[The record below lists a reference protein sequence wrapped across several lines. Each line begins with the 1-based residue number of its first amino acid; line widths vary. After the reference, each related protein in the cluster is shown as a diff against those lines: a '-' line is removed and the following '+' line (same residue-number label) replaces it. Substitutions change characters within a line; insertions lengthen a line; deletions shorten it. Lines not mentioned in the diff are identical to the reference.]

1 MRVMRNVKI
10 SSTAVVLAAA
20 VGIVYAG
27 AGAVTAQQGAKPK
40 VPQFEW
46 DPTWPKMPPNK
57 VLGTISGL
65 WVDKNDQILVTHRPA
80 TLETYE
86 RDFMQN
92 TECCQPLPPVSIF
105 DTTGK
110 FLRGIGP
117 IAYVAP
123 PAGSVTQGAGAN
135 MIAPSQPSD
144 RPEKWPKY
152 EHGGAY
158 IDYKGN
164 MWLAGNGEGDH
175 QVVKMTPDGK
185 FLMQIGTPGAA
196 KGNKDTQN
204 LNQPTKVAVWPATN
218 EVFVGDGYVNR
229 RVIVF
234 DADTGAYKRM
244 WGAYGNVPTDPPD
257 PLTRRTRKREDTG
270 SGRGPDQFNLV
281 HALNISNDGFV
292 YVADRINNRV
302 QVFTID
308 GKYVTE
314 AFAPNRKSIGNGAA
328 FDLAFSPDA
337 AQTYL
342 YVADNTNGKVQIFDR
357 KSMQHLAGFGQM
369 GNQPGQWNR
378 VHSIAVD
385 SKGNIY
391 TGETGGKK
399 VQRFLFKGLK

>member
-1 MRVMRNVKI
+1 MQLKRIVKI
-10 SSTAVVLAAA
+10 SSAAIALAAA
-20 VGIVYAG
+20 FSLLDGRPG
-27 AGAVTAQQGAKPK
+27 QVTAQSGAKLK

-46 DPTWPKMPPNK
+46 DPTWPKTPPNK
-57 VLGTISGL
+57 ILGTISGL
-65 WVDKNDQILVTHRPA
+65 WVDAQDRIWVTHRPA

-86 RDFMQN
+86 RGFMQQ
-92 TECCQPLPPVSIF
+92 TDCCEPLPPVSVF
-105 DTTGK
+105 SMTGEFIK
-110 FLRGIGP
+110 GIGP
-117 IAYVAP
+117 VAYVAP

-135 MIAPSQPSD
+135 MVAPSQPPD
-144 RPEKWPKY
+144 RPEHWPLY

-164 MWLAGNGEGDH
+164 LWLAGNGEGDN
-175 QVVKMTPDGK
+175 QLIKMTQDGK
-185 FLMQIGTPGAA
+185 FIMQIGMAKAA
-196 KGNKDTQN
+196 KGNTDTKN
-204 LNQPTKVAVWPATN
+204 LNQPTKVAVWQPTN
-218 EVFVGDGYVNR
+218 EVFVADGYVNR

-244 WGAYGNVPTDPPD
+244 WGAYGNVPSDPPE
-257 PLTRRTRKREDTG
+257 PLSRRNRKREDTG
-270 SGRGPDQFNLV
+270 TGRGPDQFNLV
-281 HALNISNDGFV
+281 HALNISKDGFV

-328 FDLAFSPDA
+328 FDLGFSPDA
-337 AQTYL
+337 AETYL
-342 YVADNTNGKVQIFDR
+342 YVADNTNGKVQIFER
-357 KSMQHLAGFGQM
+357 KTMKHLGGFGQM

-378 VHSIAVD
+378 VHSLAVD

-391 TGETGGKK
+391 TGETGGRK